1 MAVFMFPNVAYRAT
15 AYRTGVFTSA
25 MPKVDFVKIHRCVFP
40 CECTKLLAAHLLF
53 TKLMRLELSNTVMI
67 RSTFYTFMAFKAV
80 EGLGKWS
87 LV

>member
-1 MAVFMFPNVAYRAT
+1 MAEFIFPNVAYRAT
-15 AYRTGVFTSA
+15 AYRTGVITSA

-40 CECTKLLAAHLLF
+40 CECTKLLSEHLHF
-53 TKLMRLELSNTVMI
+53 TKLMRLELSNTVI
-67 RSTFYTFMAFKAV
+67 LRSTFYTFMAFKAV